1 MAEQGPKEKQF
12 SRRDFLKT
20 TGVATGGIIGG
31 SLLGG
36 LVGFKMDDGSAP
48 SEEASTEEA
57 SDQED
62 SGSEQEDPG
71 WMFFTKEHDFDTI
84 SAAMERIF
92 PEDDLGPGAIGLG
105 APYFLDMQLAGDY
118 GSNAKEYMQG
128 PFREGLPTQGYQARM
143 TRAEYFTLAIERLN
157 AIANDEFDDDFKNL
171 EPEQMDEIIE
181 SFESGDAD
189 MGIGAVGGTSDH
201 FFNLLKQATI
211 EGCYCDPMYRGNRDM
226 EGWRMKKFPGHQH
239 AYINEIS
246 EDGFQE
252 IDPLPLYGGG
262 GH

>member
-1 MAEQGPKEKQF
+1 MAEKGPNEKQF

-36 LVGFKMDDGSAP
+36 LVGFRMDDGSAP
-48 SEEASTEEA
+48 AEEGASTEEA
-57 SDQED
+57 
-62 SGSEQEDPG
+62 GEQEDAGTEEEPG
-71 WMFFTKEHDFDTI
+71 WMFFTKQYDFDTI

-118 GSNAKEYMQG
+118 GSNTKEYMQG
-128 PFREGLPTQGYQARM
+128 PFHEGTPTQGYQARM
-143 TRAEYFTLAIERLN
+143 TRAQYFTLAIERLN
-157 AIANDEFDDDFKNL
+157 EIANDEYDDDFANI
-171 EPEQMDEIIE
+171 EPEQMDEILE
-181 SFESGDAD
+181 TFESGDAD
-189 MGIGAVGGTSDH
+189 LGISAAGGTSDH

-239 AYINEIS
+239 AYVNEIQN
-246 EDGFQE
+246 DDFQE
-252 IDPLPLYGGG
+252 IDPMPLFGG